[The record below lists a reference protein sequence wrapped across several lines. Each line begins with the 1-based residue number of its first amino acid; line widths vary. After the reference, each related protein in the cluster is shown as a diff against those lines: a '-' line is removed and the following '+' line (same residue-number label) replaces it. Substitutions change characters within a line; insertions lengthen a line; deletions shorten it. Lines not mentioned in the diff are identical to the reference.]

1 MIHLIMA
8 RPCFFTQ
15 VDSPSHTV
23 HKSHRTRPRMRTLEF
38 LIRSKKVFWHSH
50 LRTPKTT
57 FFSSKKFYERRK
69 LSTFF
74 RTNFPEGS
82 LWARLWDILW
92 SSRGW
97 QAVLFSAVFLWAK
110 LGALLSEGWDAKLCI
125 HLSILAASTASSISE
140 HCVWNSQR
148 SWLWSDNSL

>member
-1 MIHLIMA
+1 M
-8 RPCFFTQ
+8 FFIQ
-15 VDSPSHTV
+15 VDPPSHTV
-23 HKSHRTRPRMRTLEF
+23 HKFHRTRPRMRILKKIQ
-38 LIRSKKVFWHSH
+38 IRSKKVFWHPQMRT
-50 LRTPKTT
+50 LRRPRKTPL
-57 FFSSKKFYERRK
+57 FPCSGSSFIPCKREIY
-69 LSTFF
+69 LFF

-92 SSRGW
+92 SSRGR
-97 QAVLFSAVFLWAK
+97 QAVKSSAGIRWAK
-110 LGALLSEGWDAKLCI
+110 LGALLSEVWDAKFCT